1 MRKKLPP
8 SHLRVVAQRPAPAP
22 VPLPTRLLIN
32 DKKPVET
39 MKGLRKL
46 MKDTRR
52 FFEHGGRPVHLVFPA
67 NGEPPT
73 AEALTPDVLVYQA
86 DTFCNPVDARGR
98 EIDLP
103 AKVAKLYLKGA
114 TGEWG
119 LPPLTSIT
127 TAPILGDDG
136 SMRAAEGYHEATG
149 LWCFRIPELSVPE
162 NPNEDDARR
171 ALEALRAALRT
182 FPFADAERAREGGVD
197 VVRQDTDPGLDESA
211 ALVGLMTAVCRPS
224 LWLAPGFLA
233 EAAQVTGSGSGKG
246 LLARLM
252 ILVAFGTAAK
262 ATGARRDNAELEKTL
277 VAALRQAA
285 PFVLVDNITDTTVRS
300 NVLASVLTER
310 PCELRTMRT
319 SNTFIANSGAF
330 IVVTGNGI
338 TITED
343 LARRFINSRLDP
355 RCENAESRPFAMG
368 VGAFLRDIAS
378 RRPELLTAAL
388 TIWRWGRRNTIAPGK
403 TLGSYEVWSRWCRDP
418 LLELGCQD
426 PVERIGAVKRY
437 DPDRIEIDD
446 LFRLWDERHG
456 RTHLT
461 AQELHAD
468 VKAALDPISRGRPT
482 SQGRTS
488 ARVTGQLGKLV
499 ATQVG
504 GFRLVSDKHLKPHDT
519 AHYWLEEVEG
529 YTGARGARGS
539 RGERVEATDLVFKP
553 RRAK

>member
-1 MRKKLPP
+1 M
-8 SHLRVVAQRPAPAP
+8 
-22 VPLPTRLLIN
+22 
-32 DKKPVET
+32 
-39 MKGLRKL
+39 
-46 MKDTRR
+46 
-52 FFEHGGRPVHLVFPA
+52 
-67 NGEPPT
+67 
-73 AEALTPDVLVYQA
+73 
-86 DTFCNPVDARGR
+86 
-98 EIDLP
+98 
-103 AKVAKLYLKGA
+103 
-114 TGEWG
+114 
-119 LPPLTSIT
+119 
-127 TAPILGDDG
+127 
-136 SMRAAEGYHEATG
+136 
-149 LWCFRIPELSVPE
+149 
-162 NPNEDDARR
+162 
-171 ALEALRAALRT
+171 
-182 FPFADAERAREGGVD
+182 
-197 VVRQDTDPGLDESA
+197 
-211 ALVGLMTAVCRPS
+211 
-224 LWLAPGFLA
+224 
-233 EAAQVTGSGSGKG
+233 TGSGSGKG

-285 PFVLVDNITDTTVRS
+285 PFVLVDNINDTTVRS

>member
-103 AKVAKLYLKGA
+103 AKVAQLYLKGA

-197 VVRQDTDPGLDESA
+197 VVRQDTDPGSDESA

-246 LLARLM
+246 LLARFV
-252 ILVAFGTAAK
+252 ILVAFGITAK

-277 VAALRQAA
+277 VAALRQGG
-285 PFVLVDNITDTTVRS
+285 PFILLDNVNDTTARS
-300 NVLASVLTER
+300 SVLASVLTER
-310 PCELRTMRT
+310 PCELRAMRT
-319 SNTFIANSGAF
+319 SNTFTANSGAF

-343 LARRFINSRLDP
+343 LARRFINTRLDP

-368 VGAFLRDIAS
+368 VDAFLEEIAA

-388 TIWRWGRRNTIAPGK
+388 TIWRWGRRCSSLTPGK
-403 TLGSYEVWSRWCRDP
+403 TLGGYEDWSRWCRDP

-426 PVERIGAVKRY
+426 PVERIAVVKRY
-437 DPDRIEIDD
+437 DPDRIEIEES
-446 LFRLWDERHG
+446 FRLWGEKHGTRKVLAQGLDDE
-456 RTHLT
+456 
-461 AQELHAD
+461 
-468 VKAALDPISRGRPT
+468 VKAALDPINRGRPT
-482 SQGRTS
+482 NQGRTS
-488 ARVTGQLGKLV
+488 ARLTAQLGKLV
-499 ATQVG
+499 GTQVG
-504 GFRLVSDKHLKPHDT
+504 GFRLMSDKHLKPHDT
-519 AHYWLEEVEG
+519 ARYWLEEVEG
-529 YTGARGARGS
+529 ARGARGS
-539 RGERVEATDLVFKP
+539 RVEATDLVFKP
-553 RRAK
+553 KGAK